1 MKTASPRIPVALIAA
16 FLVLAGAV
24 PAKTLT
30 LSEGGTE
37 LIDAKPGT
45 FRYGGK
51 KGLATIETVAV
62 SGMPFEQA
70 LRATAK
76 RRVSRFWECQVL
88 TRTDAP
94 VGKGDACLLAF
105 YARTLKSRDETGE
118 GRITCY
124 FQRNGPDYRKSL
136 VLERYVPTRWKRFF
150 LPFQCKET
158 YKAGG
163 AQLGFSVGMGE
174 QVIEI
179 ADIRLVSYGRR
190 IRLRDLPRTRES
202 RPWMAADAPWRA
214 AAERRIEQHRKGDL
228 TVQVKDAA
236 GKPVGGATVKVA
248 MARHAFGFGSAI
260 SIPAI
265 FSSEAPAYKK
275 TILEIF
281 NRAGN
286 ENALKWPAWDG
297 EWGRSFSRERTIE
310 TFRWFRANGLETHG
324 HVLVW
329 PSWKHCPKRCRA
341 LKDDKDALRKC
352 VEEHVRDTVSAMKGL
367 VDEWDVVNEPFSNHD
382 LMDVLGREVMIDWF
396 KIARAAD
403 PSAKL
408 MINDYGILP
417 GGKGDTA
424 HRRHYEQTIQ
434 FLLDGG
440 APLDLIGLQSHFGG
454 SLTDP
459 DTLVSLLDRFA
470 RFGKPLQIT
479 EFDINTDDEQ
489 LLADYTETFMT
500 VVFSHPA
507 VADLTMWGFWEKR
520 HWRPNAAMYRKDWEI
535 KPNGE
540 VFKKL
545 VFDKW
550 WTRQTATTDTNGRA
564 TVRGFRGAYEI
575 AVSADGR
582 KAGIETELDSGGK
595 AVTVVLE

>member
-1 MKTASPRIPVALIAA
+1 
-16 FLVLAGAV
+16 
-24 PAKTLT
+24 
-30 LSEGGTE
+30 
-37 LIDAKPGT
+37 
-45 FRYGGK
+45 
-51 KGLATIETVAV
+51 
-62 SGMPFEQA
+62 
-70 LRATAK
+70 
-76 RRVSRFWECQVL
+76 
-88 TRTDAP
+88 
-94 VGKGDACLLAF
+94 
-105 YARTLKSRDETGE
+105 
-118 GRITCY
+118 
-124 FQRNGPDYRKSL
+124 
-136 VLERYVPTRWKRFF
+136 
-150 LPFQCKET
+150 
-158 YKAGG
+158 
-163 AQLGFSVGMGE
+163 
-174 QVIEI
+174 
-179 ADIRLVSYGRR
+179 
-190 IRLRDLPRTRES
+190 
-202 RPWMAADAPWRA
+202 
-214 AAERRIEQHRKGDL
+214 
-228 TVQVKDAA
+228 
-236 GKPVGGATVKVA
+236 
-248 MARHAFGFGSAI
+248 
-260 SIPAI
+260 
-265 FSSEAPAYKK
+265 
-275 TILEIF
+275 
-281 NRAGN
+281 
-286 ENALKWPAWDG
+286 
-297 EWGRSFSRERTIE
+297 
-310 TFRWFRANGLETHG
+310 
-324 HVLVW
+324 
-329 PSWKHCPKRCRA
+329 
-341 LKDDKDALRKC
+341 
-352 VEEHVRDTVSAMKGL
+352 MKGL